1 MRHLGPSVQGI
12 GAEIHT
18 GDIFWRVSACYGR
31 ESLAQSVHWGLVH
44 RPEDIAT
51 PESASTW
58 VCVPTYNEAEQVE
71 LLALA
76 VLSSLDA
83 AGIDGRVL
91 IIDDNSPDGTGE
103 IADALSAREPR
114 VHVLHRPRKEG
125 IGPAYMAGFAYAL
138 GRGADL
144 VIEMDCDFSHDP
156 AVLPD
161 LIAATQDAGL
171 ALGSRYVP
179 GGGVVDWP
187 LRRRLMSRGGCWY
200 ARRLLGVDLR
210 DLTGGFKCFR
220 REVLEPLLDADVHA
234 TGYGFQIELTY
245 RALLA
250 GHRVREIP
258 IVFRDRTAGVS
269 KMSPAIAREAA
280 MTVLRL
286 RRLRGDL
293 VPAVATAHPTKAAA

>member
-1 MRHLGPSVQGI
+1 
-12 GAEIHT
+12 
-18 GDIFWRVSACYGR
+18 
-31 ESLAQSVHWGLVH
+31 
-44 RPEDIAT
+44 
-51 PESASTW
+51 
-58 VCVPTYNEAEQVE
+58 VPTYNEAGQVE

-76 VLSSLDA
+76 VLASLDE
-83 AGIDGRVL
+83 AGIDGQLL

-103 IADALSAREPR
+103 IAEALRAREPR

-125 IGPAYMAGFAYAL
+125 IGPAYLAGFAYAV
-138 GRGADL
+138 GRGAEL
-144 VIEMDCDFSHDP
+144 IVEMDCDFSHDP
-156 AVLPD
+156 AVLPE
-161 LIAATQDAGL
+161 LIAATADAGL
-171 ALGSRYVP
+171 VLGSRYVP

-200 ARRLLGVDLR
+200 ARRLLGVGLR

-250 GHRVREIP
+250 GHSVREIP
-258 IVFRDRTAGVS
+258 IVFRDRTVGES

-286 RRLRGDL
+286 RRLRGAL
-293 VPAVATAHPTKAAA
+293 MPTVPVAQPSKAAA